1 MGSQIKYLKANSIEE
16 AVALLDMYSG
26 KIKIFA
32 GGTDLMVQMYHE
44 SKKLDSAK
52 YFLDIHGIEELKG
65 ISQDGEN
72 ISVGALSTH
81 SQLAESDIVQ
91 AAASFLAAASL
102 TVGSPQIRNTG
113 TIGGNIFN
121 GSLAAD
127 TLSVLLAL
135 DASVELKCLDS
146 NRITSVE
153 SLFSCPDRAIKPGE
167 IAVRF
172 IFKRI
177 DGYKNIFLKLGRR
190 KSLAISRLNVAMAMK
205 INGNK
210 MEDVRIVTGCIFP
223 KPSRL
228 PAMEGA
234 LNGQAVSRELF
245 EDCSRL
251 ICPIVLKE
259 TGMRWS
265 TNYKLPALKN
275 MVYSV
280 MCKCSGIEEK
290 WEEVL
295 DEPWNDCEWTQGTR

>member
-1 MGSQIKYLKANSIEE
+1 MGSQIKYLKADSIED
-16 AVALLDMYSG
+16 AVSLLHMFSG
-26 KIKIFA
+26 RIKILA
-32 GGTDLMVQMYHE
+32 GGTDLMVHMYHN
-44 SKKLDSAK
+44 SKKLDTAE
-52 YFLDIHGIEELKG
+52 YFLDINSIEELKR
-65 ISQDGEN
+65 ISQDGEY

-102 TVGSPQIRNTG
+102 AVGSPQIRNTG

-135 DASVELKCLDS
+135 DASVELKCLTS
-146 NRITSVE
+146 SRITSVE
-153 SLFSCPDRAIKPGE
+153 SLYSCPDRTLKPDE
-167 IAVRF
+167 IAIRF

-190 KSLAISRLNVAMAMK
+190 KALAISRLNTAMAMK
-205 INGNK
+205 MNENK

-223 KPSRL
+223 KPIRL
-228 PAMEGA
+228 TSMERM
-234 LNGQAVSRELF
+234 LNGKEVSRDLF

-251 ICPIVLKE
+251 IYPMVLKE
-259 TGMRWS
+259 TGIRWS
-265 TNYKLPALKN
+265 TQYKLPALKY
-275 MVYSV
+275 MVYSA
-280 MCKCSGIEEK
+280 MCKCSGIEEM

-295 DEPWNDCEWTQGTR
+295 DEPWNDCKWT